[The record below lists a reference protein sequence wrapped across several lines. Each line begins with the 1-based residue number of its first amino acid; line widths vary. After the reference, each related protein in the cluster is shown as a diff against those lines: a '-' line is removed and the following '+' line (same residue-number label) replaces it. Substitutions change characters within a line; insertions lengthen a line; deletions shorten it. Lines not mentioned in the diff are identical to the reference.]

1 MRDLIS
7 LIIFIIIISG
17 KVYSQESKK
26 ILFSINENIY
36 TTIDLD
42 NRIKYL
48 NILTNNNINLIKKEI
63 LNDFI
68 KTILFN
74 QQAIDNGLNI
84 KDSIINSIYNEILL
98 NYKDNNIEKFEE
110 LNNINDNEKDNL
122 LKNIRYDYQKKVIIE
137 NILNNNNIDEIYK
150 EEVDLFNIYNVK
162 LNYFLF
168 NVIDIKNYEKIQKII
183 DFKNI
188 NKTKEKLNK
197 IEIFYNFYSQNINTT
212 NNLDSRF
219 KKAILNNK
227 EYFSIKDDI
236 FLIAEIEKRV
246 KNNIGLK
253 YSFYQIESS
262 SEINKKD
269 IICKKIEKF
278 EINNNLLIKEFKNVD
293 FSKINQRIKNNLKSI
308 NDLIKIKIDNKFI
321 YIILCNIK
329 YNKEITK
336 QIIFNEKINEK
347 IIYIENNFI
356 KEKKIKYNFKS
367 YE

>member
-1 MRDLIS
+1 MD
-7 LIIFIIIISG
+7 
-17 KVYSQESKK
+17 
-26 ILFSINENIY
+26 
-36 TTIDLD
+36 
-42 NRIKYL
+42 
-48 NILTNNNINLIKKEI
+48 
-63 LNDFI
+63 
-68 KTILFN
+68 
-74 QQAIDNGLNI
+74 
-84 KDSIINSIYNEILL
+84 L
-98 NYKDNNIEKFEE
+98 NYR
-110 LNNINDNEKDNL
+110 LHP
-122 LKNIRYDYQKKVIIE
+122 YYS
-137 NILNNNNIDEIYK
+137 
-150 EEVDLFNIYNVK
+150 
-162 LNYFLF
+162 YFLF